1 MQGYRHSNEA
11 GMADIEDRDCRQSNA
26 PDDPRGLACPQSA
39 DTEGSMRAA
48 GTAKAGPVRA
58 RTADEIFVADVASLE
73 WEVLR
78 WRRLKTNLS
87 RTRPTVYRPWTGMNG
102 GHYPDVNLRFE
113 RSI

>member
-1 MQGYRHSNEA
+1 VLQELLKLVRYERV
-11 GMADIEDRDCRQSNA
+11 Q
-26 PDDPRGLACPQSA
+26 L
-39 DTEGSMRAA
+39 MRYLS
-48 GTAKAGPVRA
+48 
-58 RTADEIFVADVASLE
+58 ADVASLE
-73 WEVLR
+73 